1 MYFNCLSALYRWK
14 LQNNYTSVMEKN
26 LTIKISTR
34 IKCQRAVYQVTR
46 ARLLCHAFAYIRF
59 SSSPP
64 PAQRSVRAT
73 RYAARSVH
81 FSVGICYSRSL
92 SLSLFFH
99 SLALFTPC
107 YSRHVPLR
115 RCALR
120 HLPPR
125 EHVTMIISSLVR
137 GSKRETLLSSRA
149 RQLTSLGHSTD
160 RLRHHRR
167 HDTHFYIYVY
177 IPTN

>member
-1 MYFNCLSALYRWK
+1 
-14 LQNNYTSVMEKN
+14 MEKN

-59 SSSPP
+59 SSSPRST
-64 PAQRSVRAT
+64 QRARNSLRRSLCSFLS
-73 RYAARSVH
+73 RYLLLEVSL
-81 FSVGICYSRSL
+81 SL

-167 HDTHFYIYVY
+167 HDTHFYIYICVC
-177 IPTN
+177 TN